1 MPACSRDL
9 IHQQQEKNEE
19 GKNTDKTRQ
28 KERKERKKEKGVD
41 LSTST
46 NISTE
51 LLVFSDLSRV
61 THHTR
66 VSRAGHRS
74 GAALLTHT

>member
-1 MPACSRDL
+1 MLHAYIQRFDVT
-9 IHQQQEKNEE
+9 KNLNKFCKILET
-19 GKNTDKTRQ
+19 KRP
-28 KERKERKKEKGVD
+28 

-51 LLVFSDLSRV
+51 LFVFSDLSRV